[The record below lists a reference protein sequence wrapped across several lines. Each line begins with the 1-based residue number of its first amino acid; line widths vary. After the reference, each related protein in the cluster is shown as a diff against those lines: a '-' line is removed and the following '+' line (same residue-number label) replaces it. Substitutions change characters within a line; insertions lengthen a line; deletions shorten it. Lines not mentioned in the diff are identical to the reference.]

1 MKLKLSYNSQEDI
14 PNGYEALYTEKDG
27 KWVLTGIEGM
37 KTQEDIT
44 RLSESLRKEREDH
57 KKVKDI
63 LAKLGGPD
71 LDADALVEKLD
82 EYEELKLR
90 VESGEGGKIDDKKV
104 EELVEQRVQRRLAPV
119 ERERDRL
126 KTRNTELETENGT
139 LKGTI
144 TRGTVESELRRHATE
159 GKVVT
164 SALDDILDIGA
175 NIFEVAEDGA
185 VVTRQ
190 GLRNVPAGVTPDVW
204 LSDMKEKR
212 PHWWPASQGGGA
224 GGGSKDGGTT
234 SNPWT
239 KDNWSIEAQAQ
250 LVRTDP
256 GKADRMAKAAGV
268 HVGAM
273 SPAS

>member
-57 KKVKDI
+57 KKVKDV

-126 KTRNTELETENGT
+126 KTRNTELESENGT

-185 VVTRQ
+185 VVTKQ

-224 GGGSKDGGTT
+224 GGSGGGNGTGV
-234 SNPWT
+234 NPWT

-256 GKADRMAKAAGV
+256 GKADRLAKAAGV
-268 HVGAM
+268 YVGAM

>member
-1 MKLKLSYNSQEDI
+1 MKLKLVYGTQEDI

-27 KWVLTGIEGM
+27 KWHLTGVEGM
-37 KTQEDIT
+37 KTSEDIS
-44 RLSESLRKEREDH
+44 RLTESLRKEREDH
-57 KKVKDI
+57 KKVKDV

-256 GKADRMAKAAGV
+256 GKADRLAKAAGV

>member
-1 MKLKLSYNSQEDI
+1 MKLKLVYGTQEDI

-27 KWVLTGIEGM
+27 KWHLTGVEGM
-37 KTQEDIT
+37 KTSEDIS
-44 RLSESLRKEREDH
+44 RLTESLRKEREDH
-57 KKVKDI
+57 KKVKDV

-144 TRGTVESELRRHATE
+144 TRGTIESELRRHATE

-268 HVGAM
+268 YVGAM

>member
-1 MKLKLSYNSQEDI
+1 MKLKLKYSSQEDI
-14 PNGYEALYTEKDG
+14 PAGYEDLFTEKDG
-27 KWVLTGIEGM
+27 EWHLTGIEGM

-57 KKVKDI
+57 KKVKDV

-126 KTRNTELETENGT
+126 KTRNTELENENGT

-164 SALDDILDIGA
+164 SA
-175 NIFEVAEDGA
+175 
-185 VVTRQ
+185 
-190 GLRNVPAGVTPDVW
+190 PALKAPPPPRARAATTP
-204 LSDMKEKR
+204 L
-212 PHWWPASQGGGA
+212 PPA
-224 GGGSKDGGTT
+224 
-234 SNPWT
+234 P
-239 KDNWSIEAQAQ
+239 
-250 LVRTDP
+250 
-256 GKADRMAKAAGV
+256 
-268 HVGAM
+268 
-273 SPAS
+273 

>member
-126 KTRNTELETENGT
+126 KTRNTELESENGT

-185 VVTRQ
+185 VVTKQ

-224 GGGSKDGGTT
+224 GGSGGGNGTGV
-234 SNPWT
+234 NPWT

-256 GKADRMAKAAGV
+256 GKADRLAKAAGV

>member
-1 MKLKLSYNSQEDI
+1 MKLRLSYNSQEDI

-37 KTQEDIT
+37 KTQEDVT

-126 KTRNTELETENGT
+126 KTRNTELENENGT

-185 VVTRQ
+185 VVTKQ

-224 GGGSKDGGTT
+224 GGSGGGNGTGV
-234 SNPWT
+234 NPWT

-256 GKADRMAKAAGV
+256 GKADRLAKAAGV

>member
-57 KKVKDI
+57 KKVKDV

-126 KTRNTELETENGT
+126 KTRNTELESENGT

-185 VVTRQ
+185 VVTKQ

-224 GGGSKDGGTT
+224 GGSGGGNGTGV
-234 SNPWT
+234 NPWT

-256 GKADRMAKAAGV
+256 GKADRLAKAAGV

>member
-126 KTRNTELETENGT
+126 KTRNTELENENGT

-185 VVTRQ
+185 VVTKQ
-190 GLRNVPAGVTPDVW
+190 GLRNVPAGITPDVW

-224 GGGSKDGGTT
+224 GGSGGGNGTGV
-234 SNPWT
+234 NPWT

-256 GKADRMAKAAGV
+256 GKADRLAKAAGV

>member
-1 MKLKLSYNSQEDI
+1 MKLKLSYSSQEDI

-63 LAKLGGPD
+63 LAKLGGPE

-126 KTRNTELETENGT
+126 KTRNTELENENGT

-185 VVTRQ
+185 VVTKQ

-224 GGGSKDGGTT
+224 GGSGGGNGTGV
-234 SNPWT
+234 NPWT

-256 GKADRMAKAAGV
+256 GKADRLAKAAGV

>member
-63 LAKLGGPD
+63 LAKLGGPE

-126 KTRNTELETENGT
+126 KTRNTELENENGT

-185 VVTRQ
+185 VVTKQ
-190 GLRNVPAGVTPDVW
+190 GVRGVAAGITPDVW

-224 GGGSKDGGTT
+224 GGSGGSNGTGV
-234 SNPWT
+234 NPWT

-256 GKADRMAKAAGV
+256 GKADRLAKAAGV

>member
-1 MKLKLSYNSQEDI
+1 MKLKLVYGTQEDI

-27 KWVLTGIEGM
+27 KWHLTGVEGM
-37 KTQEDIT
+37 KTSEDIA
-44 RLSESLRKEREDH
+44 RLTESLRKEREDH
-57 KKVKDI
+57 KKAKDV

-126 KTRNTELETENGT
+126 KTRNTELENENGT

-190 GLRNVPAGVTPDVW
+190 GLRNVPAGITPDVW

>member
-57 KKVKDI
+57 KKVKDV

-126 KTRNTELETENGT
+126 KTRNTELENENGA

-175 NIFEVAEDGA
+175 NIFEVAEDGT
-185 VVTRQ
+185 VVTKQ
-190 GLRNVPAGVTPDVW
+190 GLRNVAAGLTPDVW

-224 GGGSKDGGTT
+224 GGSGGGNGTGV
-234 SNPWT
+234 NPWT

-256 GKADRMAKAAGV
+256 GKADRLAKAAGV

>member
-126 KTRNTELETENGT
+126 KTRNTELESENGT

-185 VVTRQ
+185 VVTKQ
-190 GLRNVPAGVTPDVW
+190 GVRNVPAGVTPDVW

-224 GGGSKDGGTT
+224 GGSGGGNGTGV
-234 SNPWT
+234 NPWT

>member
-1 MKLKLSYNSQEDI
+1 MKLKLSYNTQEDI

-57 KKVKDI
+57 KKVKDV

-126 KTRNTELETENGT
+126 KTRNTELENENGT

-185 VVTRQ
+185 VVTKQ
-190 GLRNVPAGVTPDVW
+190 GLRNVAAGITPDVW

-224 GGGSKDGGTT
+224 GGSGGGNGTGV
-234 SNPWT
+234 NPWT

-256 GKADRMAKAAGV
+256 GKADRLAKAAGV

>member
-126 KTRNTELETENGT
+126 KTRNTELENENGT

-185 VVTRQ
+185 VVTKQ

-224 GGGSKDGGTT
+224 GGSGSGNGTGV
-234 SNPWT
+234 NPWT

-256 GKADRMAKAAGV
+256 GKADRLAKAAGV

>member
-1 MKLKLSYNSQEDI
+1 MKLKLVYGTQEDI

-27 KWVLTGIEGM
+27 KWHLTGVEGM
-37 KTQEDIT
+37 KTSEDIS
-44 RLSESLRKEREDH
+44 RLTESLRKEREDH
-57 KKVKDI
+57 KKVKDV

-185 VVTRQ
+185 VVTKQ

-224 GGGSKDGGTT
+224 GGSGSGNGTGV
-234 SNPWT
+234 NPWT

-256 GKADRMAKAAGV
+256 GKADRLAKAAGV

>member
-126 KTRNTELETENGT
+126 KTRNTELENENGT

-185 VVTRQ
+185 VVTKQ
-190 GLRNVPAGVTPDVW
+190 GLRNVPAGITPDVW

-224 GGGSKDGGTT
+224 GGSGGGNGTGV
-234 SNPWT
+234 NPWT

-250 LVRTDP
+250 LVRTDSS
-256 GKADRMAKAAGV
+256 KADRLAKAAGV
-268 HVGAM
+268 YVGAM

>member
-126 KTRNTELETENGT
+126 KTRNTELESENGT

-185 VVTRQ
+185 VVTKQ
-190 GLRNVPAGVTPDVW
+190 GVRGVAAGVTPDVW

-224 GGGSKDGGTT
+224 GGSGGGNGTGV
-234 SNPWT
+234 NPWT

-256 GKADRMAKAAGV
+256 GKADRLAKAAGV

>member
-57 KKVKDI
+57 KKVKDV

-126 KTRNTELETENGT
+126 KTRNTELESENGT

-224 GGGSKDGGTT
+224 GGGSKDGGTA

-268 HVGAM
+268 YVGAM

>member
-14 PNGYEALYTEKDG
+14 PNGYEALYTEKEG

-126 KTRNTELETENGT
+126 KTRNTELENENGT

-185 VVTRQ
+185 VVTKQ
-190 GLRNVPAGVTPDVW
+190 GLRNVAAGITPDVW

-224 GGGSKDGGTT
+224 GGSGGGNGTGV
-234 SNPWT
+234 NPWT

-256 GKADRMAKAAGV
+256 GKADRLAKAAGV

>member
-126 KTRNTELETENGT
+126 KTRNTELENENGT

-185 VVTRQ
+185 VVTKQ
-190 GLRNVPAGVTPDVW
+190 GVRGVAAGITPDVW

-224 GGGSKDGGTT
+224 GGSGGGNGTGV
-234 SNPWT
+234 NPWT

-256 GKADRMAKAAGV
+256 GKADRLAKAAGV
-268 HVGAM
+268 RVGAM

>member
-57 KKVKDI
+57 KKVKDV

-126 KTRNTELETENGT
+126 KTRNTELESENGT

-185 VVTRQ
+185 VVTKQ

-224 GGGSKDGGTT
+224 GGSGSGNGTGV
-234 SNPWT
+234 NPWT

-256 GKADRMAKAAGV
+256 GKADRLAKAAGV

>member
-57 KKVKDI
+57 KKVKDV

>member
-1 MKLKLSYNSQEDI
+1 MKLKLVYGTQEDI

-27 KWVLTGIEGM
+27 KWHLTGVEGM
-37 KTQEDIT
+37 KTSEDIA
-44 RLSESLRKEREDH
+44 RLTESLRKEREDH
-57 KKVKDI
+57 KKVKDV

-126 KTRNTELETENGT
+126 KTRNTELENENGT

-190 GLRNVPAGVTPDVW
+190 GLRNVPAGITPDVW

>member
-126 KTRNTELETENGT
+126 KTRNTELENENGT

-185 VVTRQ
+185 VVTKQ

-224 GGGSKDGGTT
+224 GGSGGGNGTGV
-234 SNPWT
+234 NPWT

-256 GKADRMAKAAGV
+256 GKADRLAKAAGV
-268 HVGAM
+268 HVGAI

>member
-126 KTRNTELETENGT
+126 KTRNTELESENGT

-185 VVTRQ
+185 VVTKQ

-224 GGGSKDGGTT
+224 GGSGGGNGTGV
-234 SNPWT
+234 NPWT

-256 GKADRMAKAAGV
+256 GKADRLAKAAGV
-268 HVGAM
+268 YVGAM

>member
-57 KKVKDI
+57 KKVKDV

-185 VVTRQ
+185 VVTKQ

-224 GGGSKDGGTT
+224 GGSGGGNGTGV
-234 SNPWT
+234 NPWT

-256 GKADRMAKAAGV
+256 GKADRLAKAAGV

>member
-1 MKLKLSYNSQEDI
+1 MKLKLVYGTQEDI

-27 KWVLTGIEGM
+27 KWHLTGVEGM
-37 KTQEDIT
+37 KTSEDIS
-44 RLSESLRKEREDH
+44 RLTESLRKEREDH
-57 KKVKDI
+57 KKVKDV

>member
-1 MKLKLSYNSQEDI
+1 MKLKLVYGTQEDI

-27 KWVLTGIEGM
+27 KWHLTGVEGM
-37 KTQEDIT
+37 KTSEDIA
-44 RLSESLRKEREDH
+44 RLTESLRKEREDH
-57 KKVKDI
+57 KKVKDV

-190 GLRNVPAGVTPDVW
+190 GLRNVPAGITPDVW

>member
-1 MKLKLSYNSQEDI
+1 MKLKLSYNTQEDI

-126 KTRNTELETENGT
+126 KTRNTELENENGT

-185 VVTRQ
+185 VVTKQ
-190 GLRNVPAGVTPDVW
+190 GLRNVAAGITPDVW

-224 GGGSKDGGTT
+224 GGSGGGNGTGV
-234 SNPWT
+234 NPWT

-256 GKADRMAKAAGV
+256 GKADRLAKAAGV

>member
-126 KTRNTELETENGT
+126 KTRNTELESENGT

-185 VVTRQ
+185 VVTKQ

-224 GGGSKDGGTT
+224 GGSGGGNGTGV
-234 SNPWT
+234 NPWA

-256 GKADRMAKAAGV
+256 GKADRLAKAAGV

>member
-1 MKLKLSYNSQEDI
+1 MKLKLSYTSQEDI

-126 KTRNTELETENGT
+126 KTRNTELESENGT

-185 VVTRQ
+185 VVTKQ

-224 GGGSKDGGTT
+224 GGSGGGNGTGV
-234 SNPWT
+234 NPWT

-256 GKADRMAKAAGV
+256 GKADRLAKAAGV

>member
-1 MKLKLSYNSQEDI
+1 MKLKLVYGTQEDI

-27 KWVLTGIEGM
+27 KWHLTGVEGM
-37 KTQEDIT
+37 KTSEDIA
-44 RLSESLRKEREDH
+44 RLTESLRKEREDH
-57 KKVKDI
+57 KKVKDV

>member
-63 LAKLGGPD
+63 LAKLGGPE

-126 KTRNTELETENGT
+126 KTRNTELENENST

-144 TRGTVESELRRHATE
+144 TRGIVESELRRHATE

-185 VVTRQ
+185 VVTKQ

-224 GGGSKDGGTT
+224 GGSGGGNGTGV
-234 SNPWT
+234 NPWT

-256 GKADRMAKAAGV
+256 GKADRLAKAAGV

>member
-1 MKLKLSYNSQEDI
+1 MKLKLSYNTQEDI

-126 KTRNTELETENGT
+126 KTRNTELENENGT

-185 VVTRQ
+185 VVTKQ

-224 GGGSKDGGTT
+224 GGSGGGNGTGV
-234 SNPWT
+234 NPWT

-256 GKADRMAKAAGV
+256 GKADRLAKAAGV

>member
-126 KTRNTELETENGT
+126 KTRNTELENENGT

-185 VVTRQ
+185 VVTKQ

-224 GGGSKDGGTT
+224 GGSGGGNGTGV
-234 SNPWT
+234 NPWT

-256 GKADRMAKAAGV
+256 GKADRLAKAAGV

>member
-126 KTRNTELETENGT
+126 KTRNTELESENST

-185 VVTRQ
+185 VVTKQ

-224 GGGSKDGGTT
+224 GGSGGGNGTGV
-234 SNPWT
+234 NPWT

-256 GKADRMAKAAGV
+256 GKADRLAKAAGV

>member
-126 KTRNTELETENGT
+126 KTRNTELESENGT

-185 VVTRQ
+185 VVTKQ

-224 GGGSKDGGTT
+224 GGSGSGNGTGV
-234 SNPWT
+234 NPWT

-256 GKADRMAKAAGV
+256 GKADRLAKAAGV

>member
-57 KKVKDI
+57 KKVKDV

-126 KTRNTELETENGT
+126 KTRNTELENENGT

-185 VVTRQ
+185 VVTKQ

-224 GGGSKDGGTT
+224 GGSGGGNGTGV
-234 SNPWT
+234 NPWT

-256 GKADRMAKAAGV
+256 GKADRLAKAAGV